1 MDYIKEAQNII
12 SSKDGITAAY
22 GYGSSFFHQAG
33 YNSKTVKSMDFI
45 FVVDS
50 LKDWLTNDIAK
61 NPEDY
66 TESTRKKIIKLSSK
80 KLKGRTGIIYNVVRD
95 RKVNYKFGVIETKDF
110 IKHLSTWSS
119 FYVTG
124 RMQKPIY
131 SFKSTKKLDDVI
143 NFNRESVLLTSLL
156 ILNKEKLSIY
166 ELFEMICSLSY
177 KGDIRFIIENPN
189 KVSNIVK
196 GNIDEFLKIYSRYDK
211 YISIDG
217 EDILVDLSSVYSNA
231 NKIPNYDKFKN
242 KEKTKYG
249 SYLLKHIKHV
259 NLCESICQPLKGLRV
274 SGIKDSL
281 SYVKEKAKKKKLK

>member
-12 SSKDGITAAY
+12 SSKDGIIAAY

-50 LKDWLTNDIAK
+50 LKEWLINDIAK

-66 TESTRKKIIKLSSK
+66 TENTRKKLLKLSAK
-80 KLKGRTGIIYNVVRD
+80 KLKGRTGVIYNVVRD
-95 RKVNYKFGVIETKDF
+95 RKVNYKFGVIEKKDF
-110 IKHLSTWSS
+110 IKHLSIWDS

-131 SFKSTKKLDDVI
+131 TFKSTKDLDDVI
-143 NFNRESVLLTSLL
+143 NSNRENVLLTSLL
-156 ILNKEKLSIY
+156 VLNKEKLNVY
-166 ELFEMICSLSY
+166 ELFEMLCSLSY

-189 KVSNIVK
+189 KVSNIVR
-196 GNIDEFLKIYSRYDK
+196 GNIDELLSIYTKYDK
-211 YISIDG
+211 YIKVDG
-217 EDILVDLSSVYSNA
+217 ENVLVNLNKVYSSA
-231 NKIPNYDKFKN
+231 RKIPNFDKFKN
-242 KEKTKYG
+242 MKKTKYG
-249 SYLLKHIKHV
+249 NYLLKHIKHI
-259 NLCESICQPLKGLRV
+259 NRCESICQPLKGLRV
-274 SGIKDSL
+274 SGLKDSL

>member
-50 LKDWLTNDIAK
+50 LKEWLINDIAK

-66 TESTRKKIIKLSSK
+66 TENTRKKMLKLSSK
-80 KLKGRTGIIYNVVRD
+80 KLKGRTGVIYNVVRD

-110 IKHLSTWSS
+110 IKHLSVWDS

-131 SFKSTKKLDDVI
+131 SFISTKELDDVI
-143 NFNRESVLLTSLL
+143 DSNRENVLLTSLL
-156 ILNKEKLSIY
+156 ILNKEKLNIY

-189 KVSNIVK
+189 KVSNIVR
-196 GNIDEFLKIYSRYDK
+196 GNIDELLNIYSKYEK
-211 YISIDG
+211 YIKIDG
-217 EDILVDLSSVYSNA
+217 ETVSVNLDNVYSNA
-231 NKIPNYDKFKN
+231 SKIPNYDKFKN
-242 KEKTKYG
+242 TEKAKYG
-249 SYLLKHIKHV
+249 NYLLKHIKHI

>member
-95 RKVNYKFGVIETKDF
+95 RKVNYKFGVIENK
-110 IKHLSTWSS
+110 S
-119 FYVTG
+119 FQRVHKY
-124 RMQKPIY
+124 
-131 SFKSTKKLDDVI
+131 
-143 NFNRESVLLTSLL
+143 LT
-156 ILNKEKLSIY
+156 
-166 ELFEMICSLSY
+166 
-177 KGDIRFIIENPN
+177 
-189 KVSNIVK
+189 
-196 GNIDEFLKIYSRYDK
+196 FL
-211 YISIDG
+211 
-217 EDILVDLSSVYSNA
+217 
-231 NKIPNYDKFKN
+231 
-242 KEKTKYG
+242 
-249 SYLLKHIKHV
+249 YLK
-259 NLCESICQPLKGLRV
+259 
-274 SGIKDSL
+274 
-281 SYVKEKAKKKKLK
+281 

>member
-12 SSKDGITAAY
+12 SSKDGIIAAY

-50 LKDWLTNDIAK
+50 LKEWLINDITK

-66 TESTRKKIIKLSSK
+66 TENTRKKLLKLSAK
-80 KLKGRTGIIYNVVRD
+80 KLKGRTGVIYNVVRD
-95 RKVNYKFGVIETKDF
+95 RKVNYKFGVIEKKDF
-110 IKHLSTWSS
+110 IKHLSIWDS

-131 SFKSTKKLDDVI
+131 TFKSTKDLDDVI
-143 NFNRESVLLTSLL
+143 NSNRENVLLTSLL
-156 ILNKEKLSIY
+156 ILNKEKLDVY
-166 ELFEMICSLSY
+166 ELFEMLCSLSY

-189 KVSNIVK
+189 KVSNIVR
-196 GNIDEFLKIYSRYDK
+196 GNIDELLSIYTKYDK
-211 YISIDG
+211 YIKVDG
-217 EDILVDLSSVYSNA
+217 ANVLINLNKVYSSVR
-231 NKIPNYDKFKN
+231 KIPNFDKFKN
-242 KEKTKYG
+242 MEKTKYG
-249 SYLLKHIKHV
+249 NYLLKHIKHI
-259 NLCESICQPLKGLRV
+259 NRCESICQPLKGLKV
-274 SGIKDSL
+274 SGLKDSL